1 MGLWKD
7 LAIWTLLIGPVLV
20 TIYVLLSIPLQFLPI
35 GDKFPEEES
44 AFLYFLPLVL
54 RVLVPGAILGSFLF
68 LAKEV
73 VGS

>member
-7 LAIWTLLIGPVLV
+7 FAIWTLIIGPILV
-20 TIYVLLSIPLQFLPI
+20 TIYILLTFPLNELPI
-35 GDKFPEEES
+35 GSNFPEEES
-44 AFLYFLPLVL
+44 VFLYFLPVIL

-73 VGS
+73 ASS